1 MSQPILVDSSWYI
14 HRARLGKDP
23 LRELAD
29 VALFREIAVCGMI
42 TAEVGRSI
50 RLAHHLEKYLDC
62 WKDMLWV
69 ESTKDVW
76 KRTLALAWDMD
87 RKGILLPVQDIHIA
101 ACALEISAVVL
112 TLDQHFHHFP
122 GLVVTDCLY

>member
-14 HRARLGKDP
+14 HQARLGRDP

-42 TAEVGRSI
+42 TAEVGRGLRFSK
-50 RLAHHLEKYLDC
+50 HLERYQQS
-62 WKDMLWV
+62 WNGMLWV
-69 ESTKDVW
+69 EASTEVW
-76 KRTLALAWDMD
+76 NRTLALAWNLD
-87 RKGILLPVQDIHIA
+87 RKGIILPVQDIHIA
-101 ACALEISAVVL
+101 ACAMEVSAVVL

-122 GLVVTDCLY
+122 ELIVTDCLY